1 MKNFQSCYD
10 KYDPRR
16 TFCPNPIT
24 TDFHL
29 VILNVTIDCNLYDSI
44 VMIKTAQTLSTNFV
58 TALKFSPP
66 FYSAWFKFNFNSN
79 KF

>member
-44 VMIKTAQTLSTNFV
+44 VMIKTAQTLDQFWHSTSLILSHSAPHDL
-58 TALKFSPP
+58 TALITRLC
-66 FYSAWFKFNFNSN
+66 
-79 KF
+79 